1 MQIWKLERGE
11 RFAKKAVSA
20 LKKGK
25 VLVCPTD
32 TVYGLIADAAN
43 KRALRK
49 VFQIKQRSPNKPF
62 PLFVR
67 DRAMAKKLAKVT
79 PLQERFLKKAW
90 PGKVTA
96 ILESRTTG
104 LPADRR
110 GTIGW
115 RIPKHPFTLN
125 LLKAFPRPLTGT
137 SANIVGKEPARSI
150 EEVVSQFAKRKHKPD
165 IVLDVGVLPFSKPS
179 KVVDLTGKKRTI
191 LRP

>member
-49 VFQIKQRSPNKPF
+49 VFQIKQRSPNKPL

-67 DRAMAKKLAKVT
+67 NIDMAKKLAKVR

-96 ILESRTTG
+96 VLESKTK
-104 LPADRR
+104 
-110 GTIGW
+110 GTIGL
-115 RIPKHPFTLN
+115 RIPKHPFIQN
-125 LLKAFPRPLTGT
+125 LLQIFPRPVTGT
-137 SANIVGKEPARSI
+137 SANIAGKEPTRSI

-165 IVLDVGVLPFSKPS
+165 IVIDAGTLPFSKHS
-179 KVVDLTGKKRTI
+179 KVVDITGKEKKT

>member
-1 MQIWKLERGE
+1 MQIWKLEHGE
-11 RFAKKAVSA
+11 HFVRKAVSA
-20 LKKGK
+20 LEKGK
-25 VLVCPTD
+25 VLVVPTD
-32 TVYGLIADAAN
+32 TVYGLLADATN
-43 KRALRK
+43 KRAVAK
-49 VFQIKQRSPNKPF
+49 VFQIKKRSPNKPF

-96 ILESRTTG
+96 VLESRTTG
-104 LPADRR
+104 
-110 GTIGW
+110 TIGL
-115 RIPKHPFTLN
+115 RIPKYPFILN
-125 LLKAFPRPLTGT
+125 LLKAFPKPLTGT
-137 SANIVGKEPARSI
+137 SANIAGKEPARSI

>member
-11 RFAKKAVSA
+11 RFAKKAAAA

-32 TVYGLIADAAN
+32 TVYGLLADATN

-49 VFQIKQRSPNKPF
+49 VFQIKQRSPNKPL

-67 DRAMAKKLAKVT
+67 DIAMAKKLAKVR
-79 PLQERFLKKAW
+79 PLQEHFLKKAW

-96 ILESRTTG
+96 VLESKTK
-104 LPADRR
+104 
-110 GTIGW
+110 GTIGL
-115 RIPKHPFTLN
+115 RIPKYPFIQN
-125 LLKAFPRPLTGT
+125 LLRVFPRPVTGT
-137 SANIVGKEPARSI
+137 SANIAGKEPTRSI
-150 EEVVSQFAKRKHKPD
+150 EEVVSQFEKRKHQPD
-165 IVLDVGVLPFSKPS
+165 IVINGGKLPFSKPS
-179 KVVDLTGKKRTI
+179 KVIDLTSSKKKI